1 MAERR
6 TARPKTPA
14 YGAIALRV
22 AHHAVAERL
31 FDLPPG
37 AFFPPPKVWSSL
49 VRLTPTGAPA
59 DPGLFRLV
67 EAAFGKRRKTL
78 LNALAAAGFLMDLTE
93 KVEALRALGLPP
105 RVRAEELDLE
115 AFRRLREGLE
125 GAV

>member
-1 MAERR
+1 M
-6 TARPKTPA
+6 
-14 YGAIALRV
+14 
-22 AHHAVAERL
+22 
-31 FDLPPG
+31 
-37 AFFPPPKVWSSL
+37 
-49 VRLTPTGAPA
+49 RLTPTGAPD

-78 LNALAAAGFLMDLTE
+78 LNALAAAGYPKARVE
-93 KVEALRALGLPP
+93 EALRALGLPP

>member
-1 MAERR
+1 M

-14 YGAIALRV
+14 YGVLTLRV

-49 VRLTPTGAPA
+49 VRLTPTGALD

-78 LNALAAAGFLMDLTE
+78 LNALAAAGYPKARVE
-93 KVEALRALGLPP
+93 EALRALGLPLGCGP
-105 RVRAEELDLE
+105 RSWTSGPSA
-115 AFRRLREGLE
+115 G
-125 GAV
+125 